1 MDPIGSPYS
10 DSSSFMVRYAED
22 KTRFSDP
29 GGQTPLSS
37 VDPAG
42 KPTTQN
48 GAADAQMGIRR
59 SGTGADEFKA
69 YGPTPDR
76 KDAARTPGIIP
87 GGSDDKLPTRTGDNK
102 ESDPQIQQEVARL
115 KAIEQ
120 KVKAH
125 EAAHKS
131 AGGPITGPI
140 SYSYTR
146 GPDGRNYITGGEVPI
161 SISSGRTPQETI
173 NRMQQVIQAALAPA
187 DPSPQDRAVAAQ
199 AAAMQVQA
207 RSESA
212 QTPANESATG
222 ENSGSSS
229 DNRDE
234 PAPQAE
240 LHDSH
245 ATAPHKDNKHHQPFS
260 LFA

>member
-1 MDPIGSPYS
+1 MDPIGSPYANG
-10 DSSSFMVRYAED
+10 SSHVERYAED
-22 KTRFSDP
+22 KVSFSGP
-29 GGQTPLSS
+29 GGQTHLSS

-42 KPTTQN
+42 KRSLQSN
-48 GAADAQMGIRR
+48 ADETQMGIRL

-69 YGPTPDR
+69 YGPVANR
-76 KDAARTPGIIP
+76 KESARSPEPILPG
-87 GGSDDKLPTRTGDNK
+87 SNDKHPTRMEDKK
-102 ESDPQIQQEVARL
+102 ENDPQIQQEVARL
-115 KAIEQ
+115 KTIEQ

-161 SISSGRTPQETI
+161 TISSGRTAQETI

-207 RSESA
+207 RSESER
-212 QTPANESATG
+212 TPAKESATG
-222 ENSGSSS
+222 ENPGSRS
-229 DNRDE
+229 DKRDE
-234 PAPQAE
+234 PGPQAN
-240 LHDSH
+240 LLDSNV
-245 ATAPHKDNKHHQPFS
+245 AAPHTDDKRRQPFS